1 MTVEQLIELLQQM
14 PKDARV
20 EIGTDEH
27 CQTEP
32 TKVTLEKYSNGN
44 YVFIGDY

>member
-1 MTVEQLIELLQQM
+1 MTVKELIELLQKM
-14 PKDARV
+14 PQDARV
-20 EIGTDEH
+20 EIGTYEP

-32 TKVTLEKYSNGN
+32 THVTLEKSGYKP

>member
-1 MTVEQLIELLQQM
+1 MTVKELIELLAKM
-14 PKDARV
+14 PQDARV

-27 CQTEP
+27 VQTEP
-32 TKVTLEKYSNGN
+32 TKVTLEKYSQGH

>member
-1 MTVEQLIELLQQM
+1 MTVKELIDLLSQM
-14 PKDARV
+14 PQDAHV
-20 EIGTDEH
+20 EIGTTEY

-32 TKVTLEKYSNGN
+32 TKVTLEKYSQGN

>member
-1 MTVEQLIELLQQM
+1 MTVAELIELLKAM
-14 PKDARV
+14 PQDAHV

-27 CQTEP
+27 VQTEP
-32 TKVTLEKYSNGN
+32 TKVSLETWSQGH

>member
-1 MTVEQLIELLQQM
+1 MTVAQLIELLKKM
-14 PKDARV
+14 PQDARV

-27 CQTEP
+27 VQTEP
-32 TKVTLEKYSNGN
+32 THVTLEKYSGGH